1 MWEQAFMIL
10 VCISLFNHISFA
22 KGTEDG
28 FDKTCDYQHYRSSYK
43 KHFKF
48 YTFEK
53 QNIRTKVDRI

>member
-1 MWEQAFMIL
+1 MIL
-10 VCISLFNHISFA
+10 VCISLFNLISFA

-48 YTFEK
+48 CIFEK
-53 QNIRTKVDRI
+53 QNIHTKVDGI